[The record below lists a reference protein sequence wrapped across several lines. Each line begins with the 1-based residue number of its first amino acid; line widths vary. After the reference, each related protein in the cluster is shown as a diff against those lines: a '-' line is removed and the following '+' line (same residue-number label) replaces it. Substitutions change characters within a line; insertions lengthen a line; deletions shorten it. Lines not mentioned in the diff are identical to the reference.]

1 MNNALM
7 NEFWYV
13 QSQFYQVLPKKKDL
27 LLKISYWK
35 FDQNVASLAVAR
47 GVLLQLFTKATKVVK
62 EIDQIIASLYM

>member
-13 QSQFYQVLPKKKDL
+13 QSLFYQVLPKKKDL

-35 FDQNVASLAVAR
+35 FDQNVGSLAVAR
-47 GVLLQLFTKATKVVK
+47 GVLLQLFTIATKVVK
-62 EIDQIIASLYM
+62 EIDQIIASVYM